1 MASLWRFMPLMTNDA
16 YSNMAIDEALF
27 KAKIYNP
34 ALPNTVRF
42 YCWNP
47 SAVSIGKHQ
56 DLNTEVDVEKSKE
69 LGIDIVRRISG
80 GGAVFHDSR
89 GEITYSIVMSRR
101 DFEKDSPKN
110 IYQSVLKSISHA
122 CAKLDIKTEYGQ
134 IQCPALF
141 VDGKKISGNAQ
152 AVHKDVILQHGTI
165 LLDYNPYLMYS
176 VLNARPDKPRIKM
189 IESVFAYVTTLSKII
204 GYTITPKTFSKHL
217 KTGFQSV
224 FKIKHWESAFLTKLE
239 SLYVEQVMN
248 HPLKREACLRHV
260 FQKSIPPMSEDMGI
274 LDQTS

>member
-1 MASLWRFMPLMTNDA
+1 MSLLWRFLPLTTNDA

-27 KAKIYNP
+27 KAKIDNP
-34 ALPNTVRF
+34 ALPNTIRF

-56 DLNTEVDVEKSKE
+56 DLKTEVDVEKAKE

-80 GGAVFHDSR
+80 GGTVFHDSR
-89 GEITYSIVMSRR
+89 GEITYCIIMSRR

-122 CAKLDIKTEYGQ
+122 CAQLDIKTEYGQ
-134 IQCPALF
+134 IQCPSLF

-176 VLNARPDKPRIKM
+176 VLNARPDKPRLKM
-189 IESVFAYVTTLSKII
+189 IESVFAYVTTLSKIK
-204 GYTITPKTFSKHL
+204 GHTITPKTFSKHL
-217 KTGFQSV
+217 KMGFQSA
-224 FKIKHWESAFLTKLE
+224 FNIKHWESASLTKLE
-239 SLYVEQVMN
+239 SQYIGQVKN
-248 HPLKREACLRHV
+248 YRYHSWNWTSEKIESNN
-260 FQKSIPPMSEDMGI
+260 SIIIEKFK
-274 LDQTS
+274 